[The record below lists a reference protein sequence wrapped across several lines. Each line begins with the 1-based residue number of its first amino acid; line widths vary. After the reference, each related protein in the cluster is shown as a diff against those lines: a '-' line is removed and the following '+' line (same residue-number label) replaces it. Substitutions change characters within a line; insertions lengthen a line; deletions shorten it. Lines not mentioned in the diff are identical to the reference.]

1 MPSGAMAGGEE
12 NREGLFEVAVKET
25 VWPASS
31 DGPGAIFT
39 AQLAEQRSFRVDQ
52 IHQYETTSVPLDR
65 PEAPADEE
73 VRHALLAGAK
83 IALAEIEAAQ
93 IRVVDGTF
101 GRCVDCGGGVS
112 LERLEGLP
120 SVARCLTCDRGSRR

>member
-1 MPSGAMAGGEE
+1 LLLPVLSKE
-12 NREGLFEVAVKET
+12 NIVLQLTNNSRTRSAL
-25 VWPASS
+25 
-31 DGPGAIFT
+31 GPRQLTIFT
-39 AQLAEQRSFRVDQ
+39 AQLAEQRSFRVGQ
-52 IHQYETTSVPLDR
+52 IHQYETTSVPFDR

-93 IRVVDGTF
+93 NRVVDGTF

-112 LERLEGLP
+112 LERLEVLP